1 MNEWQLLKE
10 VYYELVL
17 VLELLALFFSII
29 VFFLL
34 FLKVFMGKDDKRVHL
49 GAAGL
54 SALAGKK
61 SIEMLRNEI

>member
-1 MNEWQLLKE
+1 MKE
-10 VYYELVL
+10 VYYELAV
-17 VLELLALFFSII
+17 VLELLAIFLSII

-54 SALAGKK
+54 SAFAGKK
-61 SIEMLRNEI
+61 LIEMFEK